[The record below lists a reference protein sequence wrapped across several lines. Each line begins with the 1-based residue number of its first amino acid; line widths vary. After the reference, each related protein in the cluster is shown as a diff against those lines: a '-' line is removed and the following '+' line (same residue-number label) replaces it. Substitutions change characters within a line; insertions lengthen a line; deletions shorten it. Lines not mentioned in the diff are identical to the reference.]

1 VLLAV
6 LGVFGVLRVLGVGA
20 LGGLGVGGLCV
31 LGVIHEIYLLFSCTS
46 GTEVVFP
53 GRIKIC
59 GAFTEKMVDKRAGIV
74 YTTGENKEGRCIR
87 LTSRRRQRGQQ
98 RHSNA
103 RGDVCVVSRVQRA
116 SAFLFWIGG
125 ASVLARYSIN

>member
-6 LGVFGVLRVLGVGA
+6 LGVFGVLRVLGVGV

-59 GAFTEKMVDKRAGIV
+59 GAFTEKMVDKRAGMG
-74 YTTGENKEGRCIR
+74 YTTGDTANSC
-87 LTSRRRQRGQQ
+87 
-98 RHSNA
+98 
-103 RGDVCVVSRVQRA
+103 
-116 SAFLFWIGG
+116 
-125 ASVLARYSIN
+125 